1 MTYTKHIPTFHD
13 VMDKVSVLFWKI
25 DKENE
30 SLIFD
35 FPDASKM
42 KNDFWE
48 RAFETAQEKFAIY
61 QAKCLT
67 KCKQLQDAGSAQSL
81 PGRHHVL
88 PDRHPGLPDCHP
100 GLAYLH

>member
-25 DKENE
+25 YKEKE

-42 KNDFWE
+42 KNDLWE
-48 RAFETAQEKFAIY
+48 RA
-61 QAKCLT
+61 
-67 KCKQLQDAGSAQSL
+67 
-81 PGRHHVL
+81 
-88 PDRHPGLPDCHP
+88 
-100 GLAYLH
+100 